1 MKRWVSG
8 LLVGKE
14 DYLLHIALFGAF
26 AALCARSV
34 GQQREIETLEWEKEE
49 LQNKNK
55 ALKNTMWQWKQH
67 LFSQTSHN
75 PALSLSRLK
84 TIYGEVDTQTPQGS
98 YFCVL
103 SLLSIN
109 CANYLLFVGGLF
121 CYGGFGLKWTLSS
134 TMCSMVI
141 MLCTKRIIHA
151 YTLCRW
157 VGDLRG
163 HPRGGRGLRLE
174 EVDVVAVEGG
184 RLNRRRVGK
193 VGEDGQ

>member
-14 DYLLHIALFGAF
+14 DYLIHIALFGAF

-84 TIYGEVDTQTPQGS
+84 TIYGEVDTQTPQGM
-98 YFCVL
+98 
-103 SLLSIN
+103 
-109 CANYLLFVGGLF
+109 ANE
-121 CYGGFGLKWTLSS
+121 
-134 TMCSMVI
+134 
-141 MLCTKRIIHA
+141 A
-151 YTLCRW
+151 
-157 VGDLRG
+157 
-163 HPRGGRGLRLE
+163 
-174 EVDVVAVEGG
+174 
-184 RLNRRRVGK
+184 VGK
-193 VGEDGQ
+193 DSTLQASKFVI